1 MRRIGSTV
9 LVSAVL
15 LAAPA
20 LAASSD
26 AASEDATPGGAM
38 VAPGWIATLGFSAEV
53 ATGGAKSLLPT
64 TFDLR
69 RADDPDSFS
78 TPDDAMGLPL
88 IDGDG
93 FSAGPAVD
101 LRLASHSVA
110 VDAGAFAE
118 WWPDERLR
126 VRAEALDNIG
136 ADEGAHVTLGSDL
149 VIPGPAASTFS
160 AGPRLTLGN
169 GDYFRTAADE
179 GHGVNAS
186 TRFYAGATTAL
197 KVPVSPMV
205 STTLYDEFLTPLAG
219 NGRRNG
225 QAENTV
231 GLELDFSFKV
241 P

>member
-9 LVSAVL
+9 LVSAAL
-15 LAAPA
+15 LVTAPA
-20 LAASSD
+20 FAGQGDD
-26 AASEDATPGGAM
+26 APREAM

-69 RADDPDSFS
+69 RADEPDNFS
-78 TPDDAMGLPL
+78 TPDDAMGFAL
-88 IDGDG
+88 IDRDG
-93 FSAGPAVD
+93 FSAGPAID

-110 VDAGAFAE
+110 VDAGAFIE

-126 VRAEALDNIG
+126 VRAEALDNLG
-136 ADEGAHVTLGSDL
+136 AGEGAHVTLGSDL
-149 VIPGPAASTFS
+149 VVAGPAASTFS
-160 AGPRLTLGN
+160 AGPRLTLGD

-179 GHGVNAS
+179 GHGVHS
-186 TRFYAGATTAL
+186 TTRFYAGATTAL
-197 KVPVSPMV
+197 KVPVSPSV
-205 STTLYDEFLTPLAG
+205 STTIYDEFLTPLAG
-219 NGRRNG
+219 NGRRDG